1 MRFSNRF
8 SFIFVQNLKNS
19 MEFKTAFKASRM
31 YSIIV
36 FGIFLYALSWTAFLL
51 PHKITGGG
59 VSGIGALVFY
69 ATGFPVGYTYFIINI
84 GLILLAIKV
93 LGANFGVKTIF
104 GVTTGAILLS
114 LLQTFIHE
122 PVIEDKFLSAIIG
135 GILSGVGLGI
145 VFTQGGSTGG
155 TDIIAMII
163 NKYRNISP
171 GRVILY
177 CDVFIIGSSF
187 LVLTEL
193 LPVKRIE
200 TIVYGYV
207 AMAIT
212 AYAIDAVL
220 SGSRQSVQMLIFSKK
235 YYEIADRITTQLNRG
250 VTVIDGQGWYT
261 KESQKVVI
269 TMVRKH
275 EVSDIYKIVKEID
288 NQAFMSVAN
297 VMGVYGQGFERIR
310 G

>member
-1 MRFSNRF
+1 M
-8 SFIFVQNLKNS
+8 K
-19 MEFKTAFKASRM
+19 FKTIFNTTRT
-31 YSIIV
+31 YSVIV
-36 FGIFLYALSWTAFLL
+36 FGLFLYALSWTAFLL
-51 PHKITGGG
+51 PHRITGGG
-59 VSGIGALVFY
+59 VSGIGALVYY
-69 ATGFPVGYTYFIINI
+69 ATGFPVGYTYLLINI
-84 GLILLAIKV
+84 GLILVAIKV

-104 GVTTGAILLS
+104 GVAAGAILLS
-114 LLQTFIHE
+114 LLQSLIHL
-122 PVIEDKFLSAIIG
+122 PVVEDKFLSAIIG

-171 GRVILY
+171 GRVILM

-193 LPVKRIE
+193 SPVKRIE

-220 SGSRQSVQMLIFSKK
+220 SGSRQSVQMFIFSKK
-235 YYEIADRITTQLNRG
+235 FEIMADQITKQLGRG
-250 VTVIDGQGWYT
+250 VTVIEGQGWYT
-261 KESQKVVI
+261 KENQKVVI
-269 TMVRKH
+269 TLVRKH
-275 EVSDIYKIVKEID
+275 EVSDVYKIVKEVD
-288 NQAFMSVAN
+288 KEAFMSVAS

-310 G
+310 A

>member
-1 MRFSNRF
+1 MK
-8 SFIFVQNLKNS
+8 LK
-19 MEFKTAFKASRM
+19 TILKATRT

-36 FGIFLYALSWTAFLL
+36 FGLFLYALSWTAFLL
-51 PHKITGGG
+51 PHRITGGG

-69 ATGFPVGYTYFIINI
+69 ATGFPLGYTYFIINI
-84 GLILLAIKV
+84 GLILIAIKM
-93 LGANFGVKTIF
+93 LGANFGIKTIF
-104 GVTTGAILLS
+104 GVVAGSILLS
-114 LLQTFIHE
+114 VLQSIITLPI
-122 PVIEDKFLSAIIG
+122 VEDKFMSAIIG
-135 GILSGVGLGI
+135 GILAGVGLGI
-145 VFTQGGSTGG
+145 IFTQGGSTGG

-171 GRVILY
+171 GRVILM

-193 LPVKRIE
+193 APVKRIE

-220 SGSRQSVQMLIFSKK
+220 SGNRQSVQMFIFSKK
-235 YYEIADRITTQLNRG
+235 YAEIADRITTQLNRG

-269 TMVRKH
+269 TLVRKH
-275 EVSDIYKIVKEID
+275 ESSDIYKIIKEID
-288 NQAFMSVAN
+288 SEAFISVAN

-310 G
+310 S

>member
-1 MRFSNRF
+1 MK
-8 SFIFVQNLKNS
+8 LK
-19 MEFKTAFKASRM
+19 TILKATRT

-36 FGIFLYALSWTAFLL
+36 FGLFLYALSWTAFLL

-69 ATGFPVGYTYFIINI
+69 ATGFPLGYTYFIINI
-84 GLILLAIKV
+84 GLILIAIKM
-93 LGANFGVKTIF
+93 LGANFGIKTVF
-104 GVTTGAILLS
+104 GVVAGSILLS
-114 LLQTFIHE
+114 VLQSLITLPI
-122 PVIEDKFLSAIIG
+122 VEDKFMSAIIG
-135 GILSGVGLGI
+135 GILAGVGLGI
-145 VFTQGGSTGG
+145 IFTQGGSTGG

-171 GRVILY
+171 GRVILM

-193 LPVKRIE
+193 TSVKRIE

-220 SGSRQSVQMLIFSKK
+220 SGNRQSVQMFIFSKK
-235 YYEIADRITTQLNRG
+235 YAEIADRITKQLNRG

-261 KESQKVVI
+261 KENQKVVI
-269 TMVRKH
+269 TLVRKH
-275 EVSDIYKIVKEID
+275 ESSDIYKIIKEID
-288 NQAFMSVAN
+288 SEAFISVAN

-310 G
+310 S

>member
-1 MRFSNRF
+1 MMKFTP
-8 SFIFVQNLKNS
+8 I
-19 MEFKTAFKASRM
+19 FKAARI
-31 YSIIV
+31 YTIII
-36 FGIFLYALSWTAFLL
+36 FGLFLYSLSWTAFLL

-59 VSGIGALVFY
+59 VSGIGALVYY
-69 ATGFPVGYTYFIINI
+69 ATGFPVGYTYFLINI
-84 GLILLAIKV
+84 GLILIAIKV

-104 GVTTGAILLS
+104 GVVAGSVLLS
-114 LLQTFIHE
+114 VLQSVIHL
-122 PVIEDKFLSAIIG
+122 PVVEDKLLSAIIG

-145 VFTQGGSTGG
+145 IFTQGGSTGG
-155 TDIIAMII
+155 TDIIAMIV

-171 GRVILY
+171 GRVILM

-193 LPVKRIE
+193 VPVKRIE

-220 SGSRQSVQMLIFSKK
+220 SGSRQSVQMFIFSRK
-235 YYEIADRITTQLNRG
+235 YSEIADRITSQINRG
-250 VTVIDGQGWYT
+250 VTVIDGTGWYT
-261 KESQKVVI
+261 KENQKVVV
-269 TMVRKH
+269 TLVRKH
-275 EVSDIYKIVKEID
+275 EASSIYKIIKEID
-288 NQAFMSVAN
+288 HDAFVSVAN

-310 G
+310 S

>member
-1 MRFSNRF
+1 MTFKS
-8 SFIFVQNLKNS
+8 ILKS
-19 MEFKTAFKASRM
+19 TRT

-36 FGIFLYALSWTAFLL
+36 FGLFLYALSWTAFLL

-69 ATGFPVGYTYFIINI
+69 ATGFPLGYTYFLINI

-93 LGANFGVKTIF
+93 LGASFGVKTIF
-104 GVTTGAILLS
+104 GVVTGSILLS
-114 LLQTFIHE
+114 VMQSLMHL
-122 PVIEDKFLSAIIG
+122 PVVEDKFLSAIIG
-135 GILSGVGLGI
+135 GMLAGVGLGI
-145 VFTQGGSTGG
+145 IFTQGGSTGG
-155 TDIIAMII
+155 TDIIAMIV

-171 GRVILY
+171 GRVILL

-193 LPVKRIE
+193 VPVKRIE

-220 SGSRQSVQMLIFSKK
+220 SGSRQSVQIFIFSKK
-235 YYEIADRITTQLNRG
+235 YSEIADKITSQLNRG
-250 VTVIDGQGWYT
+250 VTVIDGTGWYT

-269 TMVRKH
+269 TLVRKH
-275 EVSDIYKIVKEID
+275 EATDIYKIIKEID
-288 NQAFMSVAN
+288 PDAFISVAN
-297 VMGVYGQGFERIR
+297 VMGVYGSGFERIR
-310 G
+310 S